1 MSEKLLDTKTY
12 KDYGASGWV
21 FALQRLLP
29 EQNLLGHVKGD
40 SY

>member
-12 KDYGASGWV
+12 KVHGAFGWV
-21 FALQRLLP
+21 FALQQLLP
-29 EQNLLGHVKGD
+29 EQNLLEHVKGD